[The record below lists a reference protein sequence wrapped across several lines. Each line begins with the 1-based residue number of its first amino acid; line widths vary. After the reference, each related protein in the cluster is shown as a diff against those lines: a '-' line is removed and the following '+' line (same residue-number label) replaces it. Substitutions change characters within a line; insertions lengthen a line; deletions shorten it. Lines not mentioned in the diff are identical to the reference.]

1 MFVISTFQLF
11 EVFERLVTCVTPELL
26 SVDVVSKNLSL
37 SLLFSDQMLTC
48 LVKKKK

>member
-11 EVFERLVTCVTPELL
+11 EVFERLVTCATPELL
-26 SVDVVSKNLSL
+26 SVDVVSKSLSSL

-48 LVKKKK
+48 LVKK